1 MQPSVVVRALLVG
14 ALVFVTLSASAQQV
28 WKWRDASGQ
37 MHISD
42 QPPPAGVAVLQK
54 PSAAPA
60 TEAPVPAASAPAAVP
75 SAPKAMV
82 DPELAK
88 RKAEADKK
96 KAAAD
101 QAQKES
107 QKAAEAVQC
116 AAAKEQLRT
125 LNSGVRLMRVN
136 EKGEREYL
144 DDATKA
150 AQAQQAQAVVDKT
163 CH

>member
-1 MQPSVVVRALLVG
+1 MQPPVVVRALLVG
-14 ALVFVTLSASAQQV
+14 ALALVALSASAQQV
-28 WKWRDASGQ
+28 WKWRDANGQ

-42 QPPPAGVAVLQK
+42 QPPPAGASVLQK
-54 PSAAPA
+54 PAATTPS
-60 TEAPVPAASAPAAVP
+60 EAPVPAASAPAAA
-75 SAPKAMV
+75 SAPKVLV
-82 DPELAK
+82 DPELVK

-101 QAQKES
+101 QAQKDA
-107 QKAAEAVQC
+107 QKAADVVQC
-116 AAAKEQLRT
+116 AAAREQIRT

-150 AQAQQAQAVVDKT
+150 AQLQQAQAVVDRS
-163 CH
+163 CR